1 MTLTKQKS
9 RLWQFVLTGIQG
21 SFHDVLHGTL
31 QERLSVLHDK
41 ANPHIIHRDTKSS
54 NVLLFED
61 DVAKVSDFDLSNQAT
76 AMASRLYSTHVL
88 GTFVYHASE

>member
-21 SFHDVLHGTL
+21 SFHDVLHAL
-31 QERLSVLHDK
+31 ECLHDK

-61 DVAKVSDFDLSNQAT
+61 DVAKVSDFDLSDQAT

-88 GTFVYHASE
+88 GTFVYHATE